1 MFLPFKIKTLLMDTM
16 LADNLLFKENPEI
29 KLNKNSQ
36 MILGLLKLINE

>member
-29 KLNKNSQ
+29 KLNKKFPDDIGSLE
-36 MILGLLKLINE
+36 ID